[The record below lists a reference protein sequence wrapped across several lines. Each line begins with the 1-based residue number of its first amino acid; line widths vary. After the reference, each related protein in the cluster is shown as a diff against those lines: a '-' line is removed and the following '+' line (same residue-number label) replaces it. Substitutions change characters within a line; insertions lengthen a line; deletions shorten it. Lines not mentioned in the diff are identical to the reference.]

1 LTRLYSTSTCFVTQE
16 EVQEEVQEEE
26 EEEEEKEEEEE
37 LWNNNNLRLAVVN
50 EQAWIFFN

>member
-1 LTRLYSTSTCFVTQE
+1 MTRLYSTSTCFVTQE